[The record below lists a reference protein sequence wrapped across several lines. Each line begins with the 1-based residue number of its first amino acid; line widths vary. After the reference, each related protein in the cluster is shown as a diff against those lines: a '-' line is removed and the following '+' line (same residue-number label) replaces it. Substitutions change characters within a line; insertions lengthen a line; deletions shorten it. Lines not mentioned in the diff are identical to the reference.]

1 MAACD
6 MPGLTPLDQALTTLL
21 SGIEAMPGKEQVPL
35 QQAVGRVL
43 AEDVRSTLNVPP
55 ADNSAMDG
63 YAARAAD
70 LSAGCELTLLG
81 KSMAGHP
88 FSGSVAPGECV
99 RIMTGALVPTGAD
112 SVVMQE
118 NTTVLENGQVQ
129 FHSTVPKGD
138 NVRYCGDD
146 IRAGE
151 IILRAG
157 RRLRPADLGL
167 LASIGIA
174 QVCVYTQLKVALLA
188 TGDELVMPGE
198 PLADGQI
205 YQSNSFTVAAVARRL
220 GCDVVDLGK
229 VDDSPE
235 ALRQAFIQADRQADV
250 VITSGGVS
258 VGEADYTKD
267 ILAELGEIS
276 FWKLAIKPGKP
287 FASGRL
293 PNSVF
298 IGLPGNPVSALVT
311 MHQLAAPMLRKLA
324 GETPVQPLRL
334 PALAASVIR
343 KSPGRTDF
351 QRGIWQLNEQGQVVV
366 RPTGGQ
372 SSGVLSS
379 MSQANCYIVLE
390 QMRGPV
396 NEGESVMIEPFD
408 ALLE

>member
-1 MAACD
+1 MASCD
-6 MPGLTPLDQALTTLL
+6 MPGLTPLDQALESLL
-21 SGIEAMPGKEQVPL
+21 DGIETRSDKELIRLEEAQ
-35 QQAVGRVL
+35 GRVL
-43 AEDVRSTLNVPP
+43 ADDVCSTLNVPP

-63 YAARAAD
+63 YAVRAAD

-88 FSGSVAPGECV
+88 FSGSVGQGECV
-99 RIMTGALVPTGAD
+99 RIMTGALLPAGAD
-112 SVVMQE
+112 TVVMQE
-118 NTTVLENGQVQ
+118 NATVLESGRIQ
-129 FHSTVPKGD
+129 FQAGAPQGD

-146 IRAGE
+146 IRAGQV
-151 IILRAG
+151 ILHAG
-157 RRLRPADLGL
+157 RRLRPADVGL

-174 QVCVYTQLKVALLA
+174 GVSVRPRLKVALLA

-220 GCDVVDLGK
+220 GCDLLDLGK
-229 VDDSPE
+229 VDDNPE

-311 MHQLAAPMLRKLA
+311 MHQLAVPMLRKLA
-324 GETPVQPLRL
+324 GETQTAALRL
-334 PALAASVIR
+334 PAVAASVIR

-351 QRGIWQLNEQGQVVV
+351 QRGIWQLNEQGQIVV

-390 QMRGPV
+390 QMRGRV
-396 NEGESVMIEPFD
+396 EEGENVMIEPFD
-408 ALLE
+408 ALLG

>member
-6 MPGLTPLDQALTTLL
+6 MPGLTPLTQALETLLAGIEPLQTSEYTTL
-21 SGIEAMPGKEQVPL
+21 EY
-35 QQAVGRVL
+35 AVGRVL
-43 AEDVRSTLNVPP
+43 AAEVCSTLNVPP

-63 YAARAAD
+63 YAVRAAD
-70 LSAGCELTLLG
+70 LTAGCELILLG

-88 FSGSVAPGECV
+88 FTGTVGQGECV
-99 RIMTGALVPTGAD
+99 RIMTGALLPAGAD
-112 SVVMQE
+112 TVVMQE
-118 NTTVLENGQVQ
+118 NTRVLDNGRVQ
-129 FHSTVPKGD
+129 FQAAAPQGD

-146 IRAGE
+146 IRAGQV
-151 IILRAG
+151 ILPAG
-157 RRLRPADLGL
+157 RRLRPADVGL

-174 QVCVYTQLKVALLA
+174 QILVRPQLTVALLA

-198 PLADGQI
+198 PLANGQI

-220 GCDVVDLGK
+220 GCDVLDLGK
-229 VDDSPE
+229 VDDNPE

-267 ILAELGEIS
+267 ILAELGEIH

-324 GETPVQPLRL
+324 GETQIQPLRL
-334 PALAASVIR
+334 PAIAASVIR

-351 QRGIWQLNEQGQVVV
+351 QRGIWQLNEQGQIMVK
-366 RPTGGQ
+366 PTGGQ

-390 QMRGPV
+390 QMRGQV
-396 NEGESVMIEPFD
+396 EEGESVMIEPFD
-408 ALLE
+408 ALLG